1 MVPKSKST
9 RNSDLRHKQSIGRQ
23 RQAAQ
28 RAQAEVSAE
37 DLTAVLPPDE
47 LPMLP
52 DSELVATTSA
62 APSPELQRAVMS
74 AGQYVQHP
82 YEGTVPP
89 QRCSRPEKGR
99 GYVWHHYDIVRHYT
113 PLLGAGP
120 MGLYLYLAS
129 YAENRTQSCFPKM
142 QTIAEGCRLSEPTAR
157 KYLADLAEHK
167 LVGIERR
174 FDAQGRQTSHQFTL
188 LDPLAPL
195 KTPAPVN
202 LSAPQVLGEG
212 KNFCEYLT
220 EDSFPQKGEEESSDM
235 LGLSATTGT
244 AGSSP
249 PVPPLATRAA
259 EQGGSTGSLPADTS
273 RQGEAGATPLPTPAT
288 VALASLPATLM
299 EPEADPTLASAVTEG
314 PTGEAPQQV
323 DVAVHL
329 EGLDVLTRS
338 ALETA
343 ARQALKDEG
352 VAEMF
357 VIKPVIEQ
365 RMLELLEAGFT
376 PSETPVDPAPAIIL
390 APPVPEADPAPLPV
404 PVAMAEPVDDLAP
417 AAVASDLE
425 RANGRQG
432 WRLLRL
438 LDPAE
443 VAKTQ
448 PDAAL
453 AGVDEA
459 RLLECEL
466 DSLIGGYTEHV
477 HDLTR
482 GINMNSV

>member
-1 MVPKSKST
+1 MVANSNPT
-9 RNSDLRHKQSIGRQ
+9 RNSTHRHAQASGRQ
-23 RQAAQ
+23 RQAA
-28 RAQAEVSAE
+28 VSAE
-37 DLTAVLPPDE
+37 EPTAVLPPDE
-47 LPMLP
+47 RPMLP
-52 DSELVATTSA
+52 DSELVSTIGAV
-62 APSPELQRAVMS
+62 PGPELQRAVMS

-89 QRCSRPEKGR
+89 QRGSRPETGR
-99 GYVWHHYDIVRHYT
+99 GYVWHHSDIVRHYT

-142 QTIAEGCRLSEPTAR
+142 QTIAVGCRLSEPTAR

-174 FDAQGRQTSHQFTL
+174 FDAQGRQTSHRFTL
-188 LDPLAPL
+188 LDPLAPV
-195 KTPAPVN
+195 KTPTPGN
-202 LSAPQVLGEG
+202 LSAPPVLGEG
-212 KNFCEYLT
+212 KNFYEYLT
-220 EDSFPQKGEEESSDM
+220 EDSSPQKGEEESSEV

-249 PVPPLATRAA
+249 PVPPLALRAA
-259 EQGGSTGSLPADTS
+259 EQGGCTGSLPADNS
-273 RQGEAGATPLPTPAT
+273 RHGAAGETPLATPAT
-288 VALASLPATLM
+288 VALASLPETLT
-299 EPEADPTLASAVTEG
+299 EPETDPTLASAMTEG
-314 PTGEAPQQV
+314 PTGETPQQV

-343 ARQALKDEG
+343 AREALRDEG

-376 PSETPVDPAPAIIL
+376 PCETPVDPAPAIIL
-390 APPVPEADPAPLPV
+390 APPVPEPDPAPLPV

-417 AAVASDLE
+417 AAMASDLE
-425 RANGRQG
+425 RA
-432 WRLLRL
+432 
-438 LDPAE
+438 E
-443 VAKTQ
+443 VAKTE
-448 PDAAL
+448 PDAAP

-466 DSLIGGYTEHV
+466 DGRRQAPRLGH
-477 HDLTR
+477 
-482 GINMNSV
+482 